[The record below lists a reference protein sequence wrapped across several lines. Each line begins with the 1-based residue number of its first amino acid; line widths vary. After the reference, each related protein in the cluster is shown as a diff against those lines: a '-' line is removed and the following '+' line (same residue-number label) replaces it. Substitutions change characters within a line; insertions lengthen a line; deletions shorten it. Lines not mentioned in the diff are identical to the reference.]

1 MTHDRGVSPVVGVA
15 ILIGVVVALAVTVGV
30 FTTDLVGSQTNAS
43 VGDQPDATPTPTDAG
58 REPRP
63 DRTGERSTH
72 DTRQVMYLCGTSSRA
87 DRRRARRGQLPAN
100 ATGPVLPGSY
110 ATAVYLT
117 NTGND
122 TATVSVS
129 IRGNNRARHLEPAG
143 TVHLNCR
150 DLAAL
155 NRSEGRVQTGA
166 LTVTANDTL
175 QVTVVTTVG
184 ARGGTTV
191 TKRHFTTRQN

>member
-1 MTHDRGVSPVVGVA
+1 MTRDRGVSPVVGVA

-30 FTTDLVGSQTNAS
+30 FTTDLVGSQTDAS
-43 VGDQPDATPTPTDAG
+43 VGDQADATPTPTDAG

-63 DRTGERSTH
+63 DRRGERSTH

-122 TATVSVS
+122 TATVSLT
-129 IRGNNRARHLEPAG
+129 IGGTHRQRHLQQG
-143 TVHLNCR
+143 TTAALNCP

-155 NRSEGRVQTGA
+155 NQSSSRVQAGVV
-166 LTVTANDTL
+166 TVTANDTL
-175 QVTVVTTVG
+175 QGTVVTTV
-184 ARGGTTV
+184 ATRGGTSV
-191 TKRHFTTRQN
+191 TKRQFTTCQN